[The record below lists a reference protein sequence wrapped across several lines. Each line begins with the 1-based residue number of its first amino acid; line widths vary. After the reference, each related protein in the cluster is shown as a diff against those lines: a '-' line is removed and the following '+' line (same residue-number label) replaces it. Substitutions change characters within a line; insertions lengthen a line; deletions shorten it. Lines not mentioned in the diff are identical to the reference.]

1 MVRYSKF
8 YLLLFLLL
16 MIVVGCEKD
25 ECLYDGAPVSVHRTV
40 LVYLGVDNNFRGEA
54 EQKIEQLK
62 TNWNKNTDGNLLIYA
77 DAGDCPT
84 LIHIYH
90 DTHKGNVA
98 DTIEIYPS
106 ENSANPAT
114 LTRVLNRVK
123 AYRPAASYGLVVLSH
138 ATGWLPAEMSFPT
151 PGLRSVILDKGT
163 NETNNYMELSDFAEA
178 IPYKL
183 DFIVFDA
190 CFMGSIEV
198 AYELKDKT
206 EYIVAS
212 PAEVLAPGF
221 VYASMMQHLFTPN
234 PLKGALDDV
243 QNSKNAG
250 SQKSPLGDIG
260 VDLVSVAR
268 DFYEYYDN
276 QSGLYRS
283 ATVSVV
289 RTAGLEALAEF
300 IPNPLKGTF
309 AAAQNNKTADSPKFP
324 SGDIGVIQCFGYGTQ
339 KIYFDLGDY
348 IQQVSPE
355 RYAEFQTALSQC
367 VIYKACTPS
376 YYSAGTQTMQDI
388 HAFSGLSVYIP
399 QENYPEANKLYG
411 ELKIAGNFLT
421 NTVFG
426 KAVVSSGLYSIA
438 Q

>member
-1 MVRYSKF
+1 
-8 YLLLFLLL
+8 

-25 ECLYDGAPVSVHRTV
+25 EYLYDGVPVSARRTV

-77 DAGDCPT
+77 DAGDCPA
-84 LIHIYH
+84 LIHIYN
-90 DTHKGNVA
+90 DASKGNVA
-98 DTIEIYPS
+98 DTIEIYPA

-123 AYRPAASYGLVVLSH
+123 AYRPASSYGLVVLSH

-151 PGLRSVILDKGT
+151 PGLRSVVLDKGD
-163 NETNNYMELSDFAEA
+163 NESGNYMELSDFAEA

-206 EYIVAS
+206 DYIVAS

-221 VYASMMQHLFTPN
+221 VYSDMMRHLFAREAN
-234 PLKGALDDV
+234 L
-243 QNSKNAG
+243 N
-250 SQKSPLGDIG
+250 
-260 VDLVSVAR
+260 SVAR
-268 DFYEYYDN
+268 DFYEYYDS
-276 QSGLYRS
+276 QSGVFRS

-289 RTAGLEALAEF
+289 RTAGLEALV
-300 IPNPLKGTF
+300 
-309 AAAQNNKTADSPKFP
+309 KFCH
-324 SGDIGVIQCFGYGTQ
+324 SALDTDIDAIQCFGFGTQ

-348 IQQVSPE
+348 IQQAAPE
-355 RYAEFQTALSQC
+355 RYAEFQAALDQC
-367 VIYKACTPS
+367 VVYKACTPS
-376 YYSAGTQTMQDI
+376 YYSSGTHTTQVI
-388 HAFSGLSVYIP
+388 RAFSGLSVYIP
-399 QENYPEANKLYG
+399 QKIYLEANRLYE
-411 ELKIAGNFLT
+411 ELKIAGEIFN
-421 NTVFG
+421 
-426 KAVVSSGLYSIA
+426 
-438 Q
+438 